1 MRAHG
6 ITFRAAMPWFVDKD
20 VFRKY
25 AKTLRRKDGA
35 FLVGTME
42 DCKTVTLTSARKLLA
57 LTK

>member
-1 MRAHG
+1 
-6 ITFRAAMPWFVDKD
+6 MPWFVDKD